1 MTDNRGSWQL
11 FDFEKLIAVIAP
23 HFMVFSFSFLY
34 VVYECDECGCVYT
47 HYMQTCVPVL
57 VHAKVKGRLQ
67 VLSSVTAGLIPFI
80 QGLTVN
86 LMMAILVRLASQQA
100 P

>member
-1 MTDNRGSWQL
+1 
-11 FDFEKLIAVIAP
+11 
-23 HFMVFSFSFLY
+23 MVFSFSFLY
-34 VVYECDECGCVYT
+34 VVYECGCVYT
-47 HYMQTCVPVL
+47 HYMQACVPVL

-67 VLSSVTAGLIPFI
+67 VLSPVTAGLIPFL

-86 LMMAILVRLASQQA
+86 LMMAILVRLACQQA